1 LKTNS
6 FLTGRFALNTV
17 ALATMLFASAQ
28 VMALGLGRLAV
39 QSNLGETLKADID
52 VSSLTPEEA
61 SNLQVKVAS
70 PEAYRAAGVDYN
82 AVLPGTKVVLQRRPD
97 GKAFLRVTSDRVV
110 QEPFV
115 DVILE
120 ITSSSGR
127 LVREYTMLFDPPTTK
142 TPAAPPPTETAPSF
156 SSAGAASERPA
167 KAERRSSS
175 TARPATAESAAPR
188 APRKVAAAPAV
199 QSASAGADEYKVRA
213 GDSLSRIAGRVQKPG
228 VSLDQMLVALYQ
240 ANPQAF
246 INSNMNRLKAGVVL
260 AVPTPE
266 TAKATSAAEAKQI
279 IQAQSSDFGAYRQRL
294 GGSVATSAKTEGPSR
309 QAKGTVQ
316 AAVDDAKQSATP
328 KPDKLTLTKGSPK
341 ASAPEARLSK
351 EQEQKESNARVA
363 ELAKNVEDLKKLS
376 SASAA
381 SGGRPAAVSGSASSG
396 SPGLPLPAVV
406 APKVPIAA
414 SAVAAAASVPAPKEV
429 VLTPP
434 VVASVASAAAPASTP
449 VAVQASTASAVSAEA
464 SAPPLVAAS
473 AAKPA
478 PRVVPPVAEVV
489 DASPALWENPLALAA
504 GGGLLALLAG
514 FGIFKFMKR
523 AKKDSGETSFLESRL
538 QPDSFFGA
546 SGGQRVD
553 TRDGAGGASSS
564 MSYSLS
570 QLDAIGDVDPV
581 AEADVY
587 LAYGRDLQAE
597 EILKEAMRTSPER
610 LAIRTKLL
618 EVYAKRRDT
627 KGFELLA
634 TQLFGLTGGQGE
646 DWLKAQEIGRQIEPE
661 NPLYQDGG
669 VPSATASSERGR
681 SSSDSLGASTM
692 PQSVLSAK
700 PEAADSRSGGLV
712 SSFNSI
718 SGSEVDLDL
727 DLVQFGNVDDPAPV
741 VPSKAVK
748 AADKAIGHNA
758 LDFNLSPTVPSAL
771 DEKHSPAPMDF
782 DMSGISLDLNHVKD
796 EVTIP
801 VLSKK
806 SAPTTIPGSLDFQ
819 LNAPDDSDPIARKLA
834 LADEFRQIGD
844 FEGARE
850 LLQEVI
856 AGATGTVKSKAQAM
870 LDELD

>member
-1 LKTNS
+1 MGDALKTNS
-6 FLTGRFALNTV
+6 FLTGRFALNSV
-17 ALATMLFASAQ
+17 AVATMLLACTQ
-28 VMALGLGRLAV
+28 VWALALGRLAV

-52 VSSLTPEEA
+52 ISSLTPEEA
-61 SNLQVKVAS
+61 SNLKVTVAS

-82 AVLPGTKVVLQRRPD
+82 AVLPGTKVVLQRRTD

-120 ITSSSGR
+120 ISTSSGR

-142 TPAAPPPTETAPSF
+142 TPATPPVAQTAPSF
-156 SSAGAASERPA
+156 SSASAEAPERAAKTERPSLAPA
-167 KAERRSSS
+167 KAQ
-175 TARPATAESAAPR
+175 TQESAPPR
-188 APRKVAAAPAV
+188 APRTPRKTAVITPAV
-199 QSASAGADEYKVRA
+199 ENAAGLASNADEYKVRA
-213 GDSLSRIAGRVQKPG
+213 GDSLSRIAGRTQKSG

-246 INSNMNRLKAGVVL
+246 INSNMNRLKSGVVL

-279 IQAQSSDFGAYRQRL
+279 IRAQSTDFGAYRQRMA
-294 GGSVATSAKTEGPSR
+294 GSVTTSAKTEEGSSR
-309 QAKGTVQ
+309 QAKGSVQ
-316 AAVDDAKQSATP
+316 AAVDDAKQSSSP
-328 KPDKLTLTKGSPK
+328 KPDKLTLTKGSAK
-341 ASAPEARLSK
+341 ASAPEVLLSK
-351 EQEQKESNARVA
+351 EQEQKASNARVA

-376 SASAA
+376 STSAVSA
-381 SGGRPAAVSGSASSG
+381 GKPAAPEVSATSVGLPIPSGMSPTPVPASKEVVATMPPVAVSVDPASASSA
-396 SPGLPLPAVV
+396 GLQEV
-406 APKVPIAA
+406 AA
-414 SAVAAAASVPAPKEV
+414 SAVSIQ
-429 VLTPP
+429 
-434 VVASVASAAAPASTP
+434 ASAP
-449 VAVQASTASAVSAEA
+449 VAV
-464 SAPPLVAAS
+464 APAS
-473 AAKPA
+473 AAKPTSG
-478 PRVVPPVAEVV
+478 VT
-489 DASPALWENPLALAA
+489 SPAADAADTSPAFWENPLILAA

-553 TRDGAGGASSS
+553 TRDGAGDASSS

-597 EILKEAMRTSPER
+597 EILKEAMRASPER
-610 LAIRTKLL
+610 LAIRNKLL

-646 DWLKAQEIGRQIEPE
+646 DWLKAQETGRQIEPE
-661 NPLYQDGG
+661 NPLYQAGG
-669 VPSATASSERGR
+669 APPPAPVSSADRKRASAEQSA
-681 SSSDSLGASTM
+681 ASTM
-692 PQSVLSAK
+692 PQSVLPAK
-700 PEAADSRSGGLV
+700 PEVEAPRLGGAD
-712 SSFNSI
+712 
-718 SGSEVDLDL
+718 VDLDL
-727 DLVQFGNVDDPAPV
+727 DLVQFGGVDSPAPAN
-741 VPSKAVK
+741 PAKAVK
-748 AADKAIGHNA
+748 KSNENNA
-758 LDFNLSPTVPSAL
+758 LEFQLSSTAPGAL
-771 DEKHSPAPMDF
+771 DEKHAPSPQKLSSPGVA
-782 DMSGISLDLNHVKD
+782 LDLNPDKD

-806 SAPTTIPGSLDFQ
+806 STPTTVAGSLDFQ
-819 LNAPDDSDPIARKLA
+819 LNVTDESDPIARKLA

-844 FEGARE
+844 FEGARD
-850 LLQEVI
+850 LLKEVV
-856 AGATGTVKSKAQAM
+856 AHATGTVKSKAQSM